1 MNRMEQVGRLD
12 AYHIYLIPTHFS
24 SGFDAVLLN
33 IQISIFID

>member
-1 MNRMEQVGRLD
+1 MEQVGRLD
-12 AYHIYLIPTHFS
+12 TYHIYLIPTHFS